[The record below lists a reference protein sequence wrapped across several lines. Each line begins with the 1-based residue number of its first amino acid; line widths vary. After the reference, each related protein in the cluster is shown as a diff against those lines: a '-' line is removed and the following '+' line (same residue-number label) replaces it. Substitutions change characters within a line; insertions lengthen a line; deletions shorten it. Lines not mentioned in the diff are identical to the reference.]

1 MQRRR
6 LARLAQEERGSSV
19 VEGLLA
25 LGLVLLAFALGAELL
40 VFVQAR
46 TIAVAA
52 AQEGARTAAFGGESA
67 GLASA
72 RRVLAAGGRLAGGL
86 SVSIAEQGGELT
98 ATVSGRPPSLFA
110 LGILLP
116 GLRSSATVVLE
127 RYPASE
133 TAVGP

>member
-1 MQRRR
+1 VR
-6 LARLAQEERGSSV
+6 LCLEERGSSL
-19 VEGLLA
+19 VEGLMA

-40 VFVQAR
+40 VFAQAR

-52 AQEGARTAAFGGESA
+52 AEEGARAGALGGAGAGIAA
-67 GLASA
+67 A

-86 SVSIAEQGGELT
+86 SVSIAEQGGTLT
-98 ATVSGRPPSLFA
+98 ATVAGPPPSLFA

-116 GLRSSATVVLE
+116 PLRSSATVVLE

-133 TAVGP
+133 QAVGR